1 MDRASS
7 RPRLIRFFLGAAA
20 AIVLT
25 PALVSAAQDD
35 ALARIKEAGF
45 ARVGFSNFTPWGYV
59 SETGELSGVEPTL
72 IRAFLESISVGEMDG
87 VLTQFV
93 SIIPALDAGRF
104 DFIGAGMQIRPA
116 RCEQIAF
123 GEPEWVS
130 VLAFVT
136 KKGNPANLTSLDDVK
151 AQPSIKL
158 GVVGGGAER
167 GYATINEVPDSQVV
181 VFPDIATAIS
191 GLKAGRIDVMMQTS
205 ITIRG
210 LFARDANPE
219 LEYIEM
225 SKQPLDEEGNP
236 LRGGYGAIGFRKADI
251 SLIAAWNDW
260 LKQAKESGELL
271 RLLEP
276 FGFTEDNIAP
286 EGVTTAELC
295 ARK

>member
-1 MDRASS
+1 M
-7 RPRLIRFFLGAAA
+7 
-20 AIVLT
+20 
-25 PALVSAAQDD
+25 
-35 ALARIKEAGF
+35 
-45 ARVGFSNFTPWGYV
+45 
-59 SETGELSGVEPTL
+59 EPTL

-130 VLAFVT
+130 ILAFVT

-151 AQPSIKL
+151 AQSSIKL

>member
-1 MDRASS
+1 
-7 RPRLIRFFLGAAA
+7 
-20 AIVLT
+20 
-25 PALVSAAQDD
+25 
-35 ALARIKEAGF
+35 
-45 ARVGFSNFTPWGYV
+45 
-59 SETGELSGVEPTL
+59 
-72 IRAFLESISVGEMDG
+72 
-87 VLTQFV
+87 
-93 SIIPALDAGRF
+93 
-104 DFIGAGMQIRPA
+104 
-116 RCEQIAF
+116 
-123 GEPEWVS
+123 
-130 VLAFVT
+130 
-136 KKGNPANLTSLDDVK
+136 
-151 AQPSIKL
+151 
-158 GVVGGGAER
+158 
-167 GYATINEVPDSQVV
+167 
-181 VFPDIATAIS
+181 
-191 GLKAGRIDVMMQTS
+191 
-205 ITIRG
+205 